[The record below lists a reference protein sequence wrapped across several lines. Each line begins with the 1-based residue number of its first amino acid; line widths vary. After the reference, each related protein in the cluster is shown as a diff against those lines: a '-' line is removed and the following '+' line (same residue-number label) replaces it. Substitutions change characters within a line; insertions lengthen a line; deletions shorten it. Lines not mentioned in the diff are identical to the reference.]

1 MAATYVT
8 ADDLRTNLGI
18 GSLYDDATVE
28 SVCQTAENLIKSQLW
43 FNDFPVVS
51 SAIYSGKAYVVMSA
65 NPTFVYGQSVTI
77 SGCGAAFNGTYTVTS
92 TYPWTS
98 GSSSFPYFST
108 FPYNNWNFPR
118 GYSIIQ
124 YTPTGSPADQNW
136 HQVLP
141 YGKVSGEA
149 HGLSASYA
157 SVPEIQQA
165 AMMIAVDVWQAR
177 QQSNASGVSPDF
189 TPSPYRMGNSLLS
202 RVRGLLAPHLSPR
215 GMVG

>member
-8 ADDLRTNLGI
+8 ATELRANLGI
-18 GSLYDDATVE
+18 GTLYDNAVVE
-28 SVCQTAENLIKSQLW
+28 EVCQTAENLIKKQLW

-51 SAIYSGKAYVVMSA
+51 AAIYSNNCYVVMSA

-77 SGCGAAFNGTYTVTS
+77 SGVGANYNGTKTITS

-98 GSSSFPYFST
+98 GSASFPFFNT
-108 FPYNNWNFPR
+108 FPYNTYNFPR

-124 YTPTGSPADQNW
+124 YAATGTPADDNW

-141 YGKVSGEA
+141 YGKVSGQFN
-149 HGLSASYA
+149 SDPYDT
-157 SVPEIQQA
+157 VPEIREA

-202 RVRGLLAPHLSPR
+202 RVRGLIAPHLSPR